1 MDCVFLDFR
10 KAFDVVAH
18 SLLISKLKA
27 YNLDGQIIAWIA
39 EYLSLRKQAVVLNGI
54 SSQYA
59 SVTSG
64 VPQGSVLGPLLFL
77 LYINDISIGIQSSFR
92 MFADDYVV
100 YRVVDSISD
109 SQILQVDLT
118 TIADWCVRWDMSLNI
133 NKTVHVTFTRKRA
146 NHPYRY
152 RIHDFTL
159 NISKEFKYLG
169 VFFTSDLRWNKHVN
183 YIGNK
188 AASVLGF
195 LRRNFSHLPS
205 NLKMQL
211 YFSHV
216 RSILE
221 YGYVCWDPHTSEL
234 INK

>member
-1 MDCVFLDFR
+1 M
-10 KAFDVVAH
+10 
-18 SLLISKLKA
+18 
-27 YNLDGQIIAWIA
+27 
-39 EYLSLRKQAVVLNGI
+39 
-54 SSQYA
+54 
-59 SVTSG
+59 
-64 VPQGSVLGPLLFL
+64 LGPLLFL

-92 MFADDYVV
+92 MFADDCVV

-109 SQILQVDLT
+109 SQILQVDLN

-152 RIHDFTL
+152 RINDFTL

-169 VFFTSDLRWNKHVN
+169 VFFTFDLRWNKHVN
-183 YIGNK
+183 YIVNK

-205 NLKMQL
+205 NLKTQL

-221 YGYVCWDPHTSEL
+221 YGCVCWDPHTSEL
-234 INK
+234 INKLEKIQNRAVRFVLGNYSRQLSMTESKQT